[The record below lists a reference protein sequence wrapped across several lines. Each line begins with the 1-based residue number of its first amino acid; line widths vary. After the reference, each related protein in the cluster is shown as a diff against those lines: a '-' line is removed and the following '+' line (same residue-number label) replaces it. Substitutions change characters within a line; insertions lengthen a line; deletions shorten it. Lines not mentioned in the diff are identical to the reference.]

1 MCLRE
6 VPIRRACE
14 IQANRASLRQTLFAE
29 PAIQDRLIG
38 INATVAE
45 EWPTA
50 TRLFAF
56 RRITFDHQNFFVFAS
71 GLRDDLTKR
80 IGDERI
86 SPEFDSWIA
95 RGRIAFV
102 AHSIHHRDKCSI
114 GDSVRALDGAPRVE
128 LRRAEFGFFLRV
140 PADAGWVKN
149 HLCALQSSEARTLRV
164 PLIPANLNSDPAE
177 LGVKIWKTKVSRR
190 EIKFLVI
197 KWIVGN
203 MHFAIFAEERAVS
216 VQHSTGIVVDARG
229 APFKK

>member
-6 VPIRRACE
+6 APIRRACG

-38 INATVAE
+38 INAAVAK
-45 EWPTA
+45 EWPAA
-50 TRLFAF
+50 TRFFAF
-56 RRITFDHQNFFVFAS
+56 RRITFDHQNFLVFAS

-86 SPEFDSWIA
+86 SPEFNSRIA
-95 RGRIAFV
+95 RRRIAFV
-102 AHSIHHRDKCSI
+102 AHSIHHGDKRPI
-114 GDSVRALDGAPRVE
+114 GDSVRALDGAPRVK
-128 LRRAEFGFFLRV
+128 LRRAEFGFFLAV
-140 PADAGWVKN
+140 PAYTGWIKN
-149 HLCALQSSEARTLRV
+149 NLRAFQRSQARTLRI
-164 PLIPANLNSDPAE
+164 PLIPANLNSDAAE

-197 KWIVGN
+197 KRVVGN
-203 MHFAIFAEERAVS
+203 MHFAIFPEERAVS
-216 VQHSTGIVVDARG
+216 VQHGARIVVDARG